1 VPIILAVTIMAKNRA
16 QYGLDEVVPEP
27 PLLYDTVTINY
38 PVDLRLVAECVDVPL
53 STLEDLNPSLLRM
66 TTPKDDEFDL
76 RLPAGSK
83 EKFQQA
89 IAAIP
94 EDMRVWWRYH
104 KVEAGETLA
113 MLSRTYKTSADDI
126 TEANNLSSD
135 GLAPGAKII
144 IPIAPGKKVPGETGE
159 VYAKRAVHYRI
170 RKGDTVKRVAEN
182 FGVPVEQVRR
192 WNRLKGDH
200 LVAGRTLKIYPL
212 VRATP
217 PKSVV
222 AKSAAHSK
230 KKAASSTKGKVL
242 HKVRKGETL
251 ASIASTYKTTVD
263 VLRRENPRYAA
274 VLHPGDV
281 LVVRAND

>member
-1 VPIILAVTIMAKNRA
+1 VS
-16 QYGLDEVVPEP
+16 PEP
-27 PLLYDTVTINY
+27 ALVYDTVTINY

-83 EKFQQA
+83 EKFQLA

-104 KVEAGETLA
+104 KVEAGETLT
-113 MLSRTYKTSADDI
+113 MLARTYKTSADDI
-126 TEANNLSSD
+126 TEANSLSTD
-135 GLAPGAKII
+135 TLAPGAKVI

-159 VYAKRAVHYRI
+159 VYSKHPVRYRI
-170 RKGDTVKRVAEN
+170 RKGDTVKRVADN

-192 WNRLKGDH
+192 WNHLKGDH
-200 LVAGRTLKIYPL
+200 LVAGRALRIYPL
-212 VRATP
+212 MRATP
-217 PKSVV
+217 PKSVT

-230 KKAASSTKGKVL
+230 KKADAPSKDAAGPAKGKVL
-242 HKVRKGETL
+242 HTVRKGETL
-251 ASIASTYKTTVD
+251 ASIASTYKTTVNA
-263 VLRRENPRYAA
+263 LRRENPRYAA